1 MRHGIVSSMLCL
13 SALTAVF
20 ALEDQGLIEVEPVP
34 LTKEHTACHIS
45 WQVPTGIFPTD
56 AEAFSVKNPL
66 ELEGGI
72 AGKEDHFFRY
82 AFYPKVNRDTIT
94 LRFERHLVPGA
105 HRLSL
110 RLFTGEQTLLE
121 TEKTITV
128 PSLEPTSDHHEIRFL
143 LQAES
148 ALYHGRGAFQVTTRG
163 EGIAEVRY
171 LLNGEVIGRARKP
184 PYRTRLKLGGPKVMK
199 LSAEA
204 LDDKGEVLAKD
215 TLELNAG
222 PYAFDVRLVEPVP
235 DTHQKDLVRARA
247 TASPPLGMAVD
258 RLDFY
263 VDDQPIATV
272 YDRPY
277 SLRVPVPDGLATIRV
292 VGHVDRRTI
301 DEDSVIINAPPGMEQ
316 IEVRNIEL
324 YVSVEDRLGES
335 LDYLEQESFTVYE
348 DDEPVEILE
357 FVPGEDRPLYMS
369 FLIDI
374 SGSMGIYLPK
384 LTEGAQELVD
394 ELLGPGDRV
403 SLSLFRERPELLTS
417 FTSNKYYFM
426 QGLRDLENESA
437 KQGYTAFHDG
447 VITALYDLSGIEGRR
462 ALLIFSDGMDNASRF
477 SRFNVMDFARQAGV
491 RFYIFHTVTSSL
503 QGRDPWLKR
512 LAEETGGGYYNIN
525 NPQYMET
532 FFEKIQKD
540 MATQYLIRYQTTREP
555 DDQGCRQIRVE
566 VLGEERARARTIKG
580 WCP

>member
-1 MRHGIVSSMLCL
+1 MRHGTAILLLFL
-13 SALTAVF
+13 SGLVMSDDTGRIE
-20 ALEDQGLIEVEPVP
+20 LEPAP
-34 LTKEHTACHIS
+34 LSKERTACHIT
-45 WQVPTGIFPTD
+45 WHVPTRLFP
-56 AEAFSVKNPL
+56 EG
-66 ELEGGI
+66 LEGFSLTEPLSLEGWVKGEE
-72 AGKEDHFFRY
+72 ALTFRY
-82 AFYPKVNRDTIT
+82 AFYPEIGGESVA
-94 LRFERHLVPGA
+94 LRFERHLEPGN
-105 HRLSL
+105 RRINL
-110 RLFTGEQTLLE
+110 RLFMGEQTLLE
-121 TEKTITV
+121 TTETLAV
-128 PSLEPTSDHHEIRFL
+128 PTLAPSDDDHEISLL

-163 EGIAEVRY
+163 EGIASVRY
-171 LLNGEVIGRARKP
+171 LLNGKEIGSAKKP
-184 PYRTRLKLGGPKVMK
+184 PYRTKLKLGGPKVMK

-204 LDDKGEVLAKD
+204 LSAEGEVLARD
-215 TLELNAG
+215 TVQLNAG
-222 PYAFDVRLVEPVP
+222 PYAFDVRLVEPIP
-235 DTHQKDLVRARA
+235 DTRQRGLVRVRA
-247 TASPPLGMAVD
+247 TARPPLGMKIE
-258 RLDFY
+258 RLDFFL
-263 VDDQPIATV
+263 DDQPIASV
-272 YDRPY
+272 FGPPY
-277 SLRVPVPDGLATIRV
+277 SLRIPVPDALATVRV
-292 VGHVDRRTI
+292 VGHVDSRTV
-301 DEDSVIINAPPGMEQ
+301 DEDSVLVNPPPGMEQ

-324 YVSVEDRLGES
+324 YVSVEDRLNET
-335 LDYLEQESFTVYE
+335 LDYLEEESFAVFE
-348 DDEPVEILE
+348 NDQPVEILE

-394 ELLGPGDRV
+394 ALLGPGDRV
-403 SLSLFRERPELLTS
+403 SLSLFREKPELLTS

-426 QGLRDLENESA
+426 QGLRDLEDESA

-477 SRFNVMDFARQAGV
+477 SRFQVNDFARQAGV

-532 FFEKIQKD
+532 FFRKIQKD
-540 MATQYLIRYQTTREP
+540 MATQYLIRYQTTRDP
-555 DDQGCRQIRVE
+555 DDQACREIRVE
-566 VLGEERARARTIKG
+566 ILGEKARARTIKG